1 MLVSVRLWFLLHSN
15 CRIDSYEVDWEYQIV
30 VFLLGPDSLLVFQN
44 EALLLPFF
52 FLSFLSFFCLFFR
65 GVFKMPN
72 FDN

>member
-52 FLSFLSFFCLFFR
+52 FVFSFLFLS
-65 GVFKMPN
+65 VF
-72 FDN
+72 